1 MPSAKYQKD
10 EMVMGRWPGS
20 NLYYEVRVLGYD
32 AKSQLYTVIYKDGT
46 ELELKDQDIKVSLKF
61 QVYLFCLWY
70 SSAVNNDVVWGKH
83 KLKSNLKW
91 LFSCTS

>member
-1 MPSAKYQKD
+1 MFCLLSVSNLRPVKMPSLKYRKD

-46 ELELKDQDIKVSLKF
+46 ELELREQDIKVSLKM
-61 QVYLFCLWY
+61 QVY
-70 SSAVNNDVVWGKH
+70 S
-83 KLKSNLKW
+83 
-91 LFSCTS
+91 FSL